1 MSVFLYVLMIFAWGF
16 SWIAIKWQDAS
27 VAMEVSI
34 LYRFALAA
42 LCMFAI
48 GLISK
53 KLQKVTLAQH
63 KFIAAQGVC
72 LFCCNFLA
80 FYSATHYIP
89 SGLAAVVMASVPV
102 FNALHGKLFYQT
114 PTSAN
119 FWLGVLVGLS
129 GICLLFGGELIQTAW
144 SLQTLTGLGFA
155 LAGTWCFSIGNM
167 LSIRNSRNNV
177 QPFTATSYAM
187 LYGCLALL
195 LIILFKG
202 LEFKLNTELKYFAS
216 LVYLAVPAS
225 VIGFTGYLV
234 LVDRIGANNAS
245 YLLVI
250 TPIVALIV
258 SSFYESYQWTH
269 YSTMGLVLVVLGN
282 LLSQWKKPLLSSGGA
297 VAQS

>member
-72 LFCCNFLA
+72 FFCCNFLA
-80 FYSATHYIP
+80 FYSATQYIP
-89 SGLAAVVMASVPV
+89 RGLAAVVMASIPV
-102 FNALHGKLFYQT
+102 FNALHGKFFYQT

-129 GICLLFGGELIQTAW
+129 GISLLFAGELIQTSW
-144 SLQTLTGLGFA
+144 SAQTLTGLGFA
-155 LAGTWCFSIGNM
+155 LAGTWFFSIGNM

-195 LIILFKG
+195 IIILVKG
-202 LEFKLNTELKYFAS
+202 LEFKLNTEIKYLAS
-216 LVYLAVPAS
+216 LLYLAVPAS
-225 VIGFTGYLV
+225 VIGFTAYLV
-234 LVDRIGANNAS
+234 LVDRIGANSAS

-269 YSTMGLVLVVLGN
+269 YSSIGLVLVVLGN
-282 LLSQWKKPLLSSGGA
+282 IFTQWKKPLLSRGNP
-297 VAQS
+297 VAQT